1 MSHTLIH
8 NEDECKYEYHIDG
21 HVAYITYE
29 DQNGNMHLTET
40 QVPKELAGQGLARTL
55 LEDVLEAIQKENK
68 KAVAKCS
75 YIVKYQEKNPE
86 KCDLF
91 A

>member
-1 MSHTLIH
+1 MSNTLIH
-8 NEDECKYEYHIDG
+8 NEDECKYEYHIDD

-29 DQNGNMHLTET
+29 DQNGNMLLTET
-40 QVPKELAGQGLARTL
+40 QVPDALAGQGLAKTL
-55 LEDVLEAIQKENK
+55 LEDVLEEIRKANK

-75 YIVKYQEKNPE
+75 YIEKYQEKNPE
-86 KCDLF
+86 KSDLF